1 MNNIAGLT
9 LENIFLI
16 LVSYVLILLIN
27 RKTSSESSYLLL
39 FILTFHHIVAYLY
52 AFYLPLPENEADPAG
67 FMFLA
72 RDCTDFG
79 YCAYAGQH
87 LYANYLA
94 KMLAFGQ
101 SIYFV
106 YLLNVIFFVISLFYF
121 IGISDFF
128 DLKGN
133 RKINIFLYGMWPSV
147 VYFTTLHYREPFE
160 LYLLIAGIYFGLT
173 GSRSDS
179 FPRMLTSM
187 VLLFGMGLFHIKGL
201 IFLSPILFIILV
213 SYRLPL
219 SALSLGKKIIL
230 LLIMCI
236 GVYFAQSMYVS
247 NLRTAAN
254 SIPGTSV
261 TSKVTDITAR
271 SNNGSGKI
279 VKREITSK
287 KSADDNNK
295 VFSSPEVSIIDKLIN
310 KITMYRKAI
319 LRDGV
324 PGTAFISNINGKNIV
339 VFIAT
344 YFLVY
349 LEYLFSPFIFQVNSF
364 HSLLAYTESVLRLIL
379 FASTLV
385 MLKRNPQTRILFIIY
400 LAITAM
406 WAIGVVSFGASIRH
420 HIMTNWILVLLGVP
434 LISEY
439 ISRKVR

>member
-1 MNNIAGLT
+1 MSNIPGIT
-9 LENIFLI
+9 LGNAFLI
-16 LVSYVLILLIN
+16 VASYILILLVN
-27 RKTSSESSYLLL
+27 RETRSQSALLL
-39 FILTFHHIVAYLY
+39 ITILTFHHIVAYLY
-52 AFYLPLPENEADPAG
+52 AFYLPLPENEADPAR

-72 RDCTDFG
+72 RGCADAG
-79 YCAYAGQH
+79 YCAYIGQH

-106 YLLNVIFFVISLFYF
+106 YLLNVIFFIISLFYF

-160 LYLLIAGIYFGLT
+160 LYLLIAGVYFGLT

-213 SYRLPL
+213 SYRVPL

-254 SIPGTSV
+254 SIPGASV

-287 KSADDNNK
+287 KSA
-295 VFSSPEVSIIDKLIN
+295 EVSIIDKLIK
-310 KITMYRKAI
+310 KITMYRKVI

-324 PGTAFISNINGKNIV
+324 PGTAFISNISDKSIP
-339 VFIAT
+339 VFFAT
-344 YFLVY
+344 YFIVY

-364 HSLLAYTESVLRLIL
+364 HSLLAYAESVLRLIL

-385 MLKRNPQTRILFIIY
+385 MVKRNPQTRILFSIY

-406 WAIGVVSFGASIRH
+406 WAIGVISFGASIRH
-420 HIMTNWILVLLGVP
+420 HIMTNWILVILGVP